1 MEEED
6 KHEPEVKIGP
16 ETEEEI
22 GPGNS
27 MTDEIGEE
35 LDSAKTEIEL
45 PVEEG
50 ETVGGGGNVE
60 VGSKDGPGL
69 DIGDDSGDEM
79 AEFEHLVSML

>member
-1 MEEED
+1 MKEED

-35 LDSAKTEIEL
+35 LVSAKTEIEL
-45 PVEEG
+45 PGEEG
-50 ETVGGGGNVE
+50 EAVGGGGNVE
-60 VGSKDGPGL
+60 VGSEDGPGGV
-69 DIGDDSGDEM
+69 GDDSGDEM